1 MYIIHVLEKKCS
13 SIYTADIRKATV
25 RPIFRIQIS
34 SAAAHLQAEQAS
46 MAVTVSRS
54 PAHLLAPASHSLIVT
69 ATATAPSPAMTH
81 SGAESLGQ
89 SDTSRQIHFPVDS
102 VIEIMWNYI

>member
-69 ATATAPSPAMTH
+69 ATAPSPAMTH

-89 SDTSRQIHFPVDS
+89 SDTSRQTHFPVDS